1 MSEKGKKDSYAA
13 YGSQLFD
20 LGSYSDAYEW
30 LKKAMFYANSS
41 ESKNQI
47 NKYSSDYLA
56 VTSRLAKIYAYGVG
70 AEKNLIKSKKIIKE
84 ILPIIYA
91 KLENT
96 DYLMLK
102 AKRDQNFVQYDYFLK
117 MASEYRI
124 LMVELSAINDKNS

>member
-1 MSEKGKKDSYAA
+1 
-13 YGSQLFD
+13 
-20 LGSYSDAYEW
+20 
-30 LKKAMFYANSS
+30 MFYANSS